1 MISILPFQKATT
13 ATTFGGRF
21 AVDLGH
27 IDPSFYFSSS
37 SSFPPFFYILFDQA
51 QLFFFLFLLLLPPH
65 SAARSLAFRPLMTR
79 SLPVSTKSRER
90 CRRNRKQRRE
100 GLKEE
105 GVDKR
110 LERGQQTE
118 KVSVAAKRTE
128 RGCWT
133 G

>member
-1 MISILPFQKATT
+1 
-13 ATTFGGRF
+13 
-21 AVDLGH
+21 
-27 IDPSFYFSSS
+27 
-37 SSFPPFFYILFDQA
+37 
-51 QLFFFLFLLLLPPH
+51 
-65 SAARSLAFRPLMTR
+65 LAFRLLMTR

-128 RGCWT
+128 RSCWT
-133 G
+133 GY